1 MTGKY
6 CIADRLDANKFT
18 SDARQE
24 ILNVIEQGKMP
35 IVEGGS
41 WFYLKHLF
49 TGICDAYD

>member
-6 CIADRLDANKFT
+6 SIADRLDANRFT
-18 SDARQE
+18 ADARQE
-24 ILNVIEQGKMP
+24 ILYVIEQGKMP